1 MLNPDELIGQK
12 NTTIMKKKKIS
23 ELTSTDQISLTDDI
37 ILNSSGNTKKLS
49 GIIATKNIMCPAN
62 TEIDTGV
69 SAAQMVKVYDGADMH
84 TALYLL
90 GWHTTVHTVLGAT
103 LNSQFGSSSVGTEGN
118 LLYRKTN
125 GGNIF
130 IKRNRATSVQYS
142 LIFFR

>member
-1 MLNPDELIGQK
+1 
-12 NTTIMKKKKIS
+12 MKKKKIS
-23 ELTSTDQISLTDDI
+23 ELTSTDQISLADDI

-69 SAAQMVKVYDGADMH
+69 AAAQMIKVFDGADIH
-84 TALYLL
+84 TALYLI
-90 GWHTTVHTVLGAT
+90 GWHAVVKTVLGAT
-103 LNSQFGSSSVGTEGN
+103 LNSHFGLSPEGTEGN

-130 IKRNRATSVQYS
+130 IKRNRATSTQYS
-142 LIFFR
+142 LIFFK